1 MSSLPPS
8 FHVLVCNSVSDI
20 EMEPRAGS
28 PPLVIP
34 TAPSRAIPALL
45 VVRQMFLPPPTGSSR
60 PPTSNTKKGSE
71 EVVRKSGV
79 WSRHIWSSNRRV
91 GFSTKLVGKLTAM
104 LRLLTVRRIVSQK
117 VQLLKIYT
125 SELPAFMQFSM
136 FVEFH
141 LTSIYIRIKAEE

>member
-1 MSSLPPS
+1 M
-8 FHVLVCNSVSDI
+8 
-20 EMEPRAGS
+20 
-28 PPLVIP
+28 
-34 TAPSRAIPALL
+34 
-45 VVRQMFLPPPTGSSR
+45 
-60 PPTSNTKKGSE
+60 
-71 EVVRKSGV
+71 VRKSGV

-125 SELPAFMQFSM
+125 SELPAFMQFFM

-141 LTSIYIRIKAEE
+141 LTSISIQIKAGMNGRLEAGSYSSMLAVLSGRVWGGVMTHC

>member
-1 MSSLPPS
+1 
-8 FHVLVCNSVSDI
+8 
-20 EMEPRAGS
+20 
-28 PPLVIP
+28 
-34 TAPSRAIPALL
+34 
-45 VVRQMFLPPPTGSSR
+45 
-60 PPTSNTKKGSE
+60 
-71 EVVRKSGV
+71 
-79 WSRHIWSSNRRV
+79 
-91 GFSTKLVGKLTAM
+91 M